1 MKNALIIL
9 GLALL
14 AFACGEPAQPD
25 PVETPGPALVS
36 ISPPDGTGGI
46 EGSSLSVVFTFDQSI
61 LCTSASL
68 AGVSVDGGAFIE
80 KTSPAGATLT
90 VVVSGLAR
98 GRQYTVT
105 LPAGTVRGFKS
116 DQKASAAVTYRFST
130 KEPDPAPDPGSWES
144 AASAVKNMGAGW
156 NLGNTLDTN
165 SGDVTN
171 MWFEAY
177 SDRTPTAYETG
188 WGQPVTTRALIHM
201 FKEAGF
207 NAIRVPVTWYPHM
220 GTLEVNGG
228 RWNMDK
234 WLESTDYRVDPAW
247 MARVREVVGY
257 VLDEGMY
264 CILNVHHDTGDHG
277 EKKNGTAWLVADRY
291 DAAKDRYAAL
301 WQQIA
306 ETFRDY
312 GDKLLFESYNEML
325 DSYDS
330 WCYATFASPDRYDA
344 EVAAAAYEGINNYA
358 RTFVETV
365 RATGGNNTSR
375 NLVVNTYGACS
386 GAGNWNPHLKDPLSQ
401 LVLPEA
407 PGHIA
412 VQIHSYWEADKFD
425 AQKADIDRQ
434 FTDLDQYIVRRLGV
448 PVIIGEWGG
457 GSNEDSAAMIRFA
470 GYFSQKA
477 KDAGM
482 AALYWMCLSDGAD
495 RAVPAWTTPGVKDAI
510 LKPYL

>member
-1 MKNALIIL
+1 
-9 GLALL
+9 
-14 AFACGEPAQPD
+14 
-25 PVETPGPALVS
+25 
-36 ISPPDGTGGI
+36 
-46 EGSSLSVVFTFDQSI
+46 
-61 LCTSASL
+61 
-68 AGVSVDGGAFIE
+68 
-80 KTSPAGATLT
+80 
-90 VVVSGLAR
+90 
-98 GRQYTVT
+98 
-105 LPAGTVRGFKS
+105 
-116 DQKASAAVTYRFST
+116 
-130 KEPDPAPDPGSWES
+130 
-144 AASAVKNMGAGW
+144 
-156 NLGNTLDTN
+156 
-165 SGDVTN
+165 
-171 MWFEAY
+171 
-177 SDRTPTAYETG
+177 
-188 WGQPVTTRALIHM
+188 
-201 FKEAGF
+201 
-207 NAIRVPVTWYPHM
+207 
-220 GTLEVNGG
+220 
-228 RWNMDK
+228 
-234 WLESTDYRVDPAW
+234 
-247 MARVREVVGY
+247 
-257 VLDEGMY
+257 
-264 CILNVHHDTGDHG
+264 
-277 EKKNGTAWLVADRY
+277 
-291 DAAKDRYAAL
+291 
-301 WQQIA
+301 
-306 ETFRDY
+306 
-312 GDKLLFESYNEML
+312 ML